1 MIDVKGIP
9 LQRLRALPP
18 MPTVSGL
25 NELGGFTRFYI
36 GVNISTDELKEWSA
50 RRITDFFQGIAKV
63 IHARGVPR

>member
-18 MPTVSGL
+18 MPTVRGL

-36 GVNISTDELKEWSA
+36 GVNLSVSEFKDWSPQ
-50 RRITDFFQGIAKV
+50 RITNFFNGVAQV
-63 IHARGVPR
+63 IRARGIPR